1 MPPRNRHTHNGHGVG
16 RAMPKGL
23 LATPA
28 WLLVRFY
35 QIAISPIIHLLPN
48 SGCRFYPT
56 CSEYTLIAIQKHGAI
71 KGCIMGAFRIMRCNP
86 LCEGG
91 LDFVP
96 EKFALR
102 GLLRRNPIPPP
113 EAADAQKKFSA
124 DVKKD

>member
-1 MPPRNRHTHNGHGVG
+1 MPPRNRHTHNGYGVG

-35 QIAISPIIHLLPN
+35 QIAISPVIHLLPN

-96 EKFALR
+96 EKFSLR
-102 GLLRRNPIPPP
+102 GLTRRNPIPPP

>member
-1 MPPRNRHTHNGHGVG
+1 MPPRNRHTHNGHGGG

-35 QIAISPIIHLLPN
+35 QIAISPVIHLLPN

-71 KGCIMGAFRIMRCNP
+71 KGCIMGAFRIIRCNP

-96 EKFALR
+96 EKFSLR

>member
-1 MPPRNRHTHNGHGVG
+1 
-16 RAMPKGL
+16 MPKGL

-35 QIAISPIIHLLPN
+35 QIAISPVIHLLPN

-96 EKFALR
+96 EKFSLR

-113 EAADAQKKFSA
+113 EAADPQKKFSA

>member
-1 MPPRNRHTHNGHGVG
+1 
-16 RAMPKGL
+16 MPKGL

-35 QIAISPIIHLLPN
+35 QIAISPVIHLLPN

-96 EKFALR
+96 EKFSLR
-102 GLLRRNPIPPP
+102 GLTCRNPIPPP

>member
-1 MPPRNRHTHNGHGVG
+1 
-16 RAMPKGL
+16 MPKGL

-35 QIAISPIIHLLPN
+35 QIAISPVIHLLPN

-96 EKFALR
+96 EKFSLR
-102 GLLRRNPIPPP
+102 GLTRRNPIPPP

>member
-1 MPPRNRHTHNGHGVG
+1 
-16 RAMPKGL
+16 MPKGL

-35 QIAISPIIHLLPN
+35 QIAISPVIHLLPN

-96 EKFALR
+96 EKFSLR

-113 EAADAQKKFSA
+113 EAPDAQKKFSA

>member
-1 MPPRNRHTHNGHGVG
+1 MPPRNHHTHNGHGGG

-35 QIAISPIIHLLPN
+35 QIAISPVIHLLPN

-96 EKFALR
+96 EKFSLR
-102 GLLRRNPIPPP
+102 GLTRRNPIPPP

>member
-16 RAMPKGL
+16 RAMPTGL

-35 QIAISPIIHLLPN
+35 QIAISPVIHLLPN

-96 EKFALR
+96 EKFSLR
-102 GLLRRNPIPPP
+102 GLTRRNPIPPP

>member
-1 MPPRNRHTHNGHGVG
+1 MPPRNRHTHNGHGGG
-16 RAMPKGL
+16 RAMPRGL

-35 QIAISPIIHLLPN
+35 QIAISPVIHLLPN

-96 EKFALR
+96 EKFSLR

-113 EAADAQKKFSA
+113 EAPDTQKKFSA